1 MNYWLIKSEPGTYSI
16 DDLKKEKKTMWNGV
30 RNYTARNNLR
40 DMKKGDICL
49 FYHSVTDPSIVGL
62 SKVVKE
68 SYQDPTTEETAWVVV
83 DVAFEEKFKTP
94 ISLGEV
100 KLHPKLENMQLLKQ
114 SRLSVQKVTKEEF
127 DFILKLA
134 KELAK

>member
-1 MNYWLIKSEPGTYSI
+1 
-16 DDLKKEKKTMWNGV
+16 
-30 RNYTARNNLR
+30 
-40 DMKKGDICL
+40 MKKGDICL

-68 SYQDPTTEETAWVVV
+68 SYQDPTTDETAWVVV

-94 ISLGEV
+94 ISLNEV

>member
-68 SYQDPTTEETAWVVV
+68 SYQDPTTDETAWVVA

-94 ISLGEV
+94 ISLNEV